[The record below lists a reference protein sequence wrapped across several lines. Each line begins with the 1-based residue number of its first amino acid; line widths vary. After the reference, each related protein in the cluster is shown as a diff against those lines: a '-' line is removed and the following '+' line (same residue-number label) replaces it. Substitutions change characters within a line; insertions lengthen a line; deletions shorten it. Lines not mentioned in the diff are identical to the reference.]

1 MIDRRTGSR
10 WPLPGLLPT
19 LDRTWEIPAGR
30 GRVLVVTTVLS
41 LCYRSEALVQEEKRE
56 RYVDGD

>member
-1 MIDRRTGSR
+1 
-10 WPLPGLLPT
+10 
-19 LDRTWEIPAGR
+19 
-30 GRVLVVTTVLS
+30 VTTVLS